1 MATATVQRSR
11 GLSARAKREERE
23 FLVFVSPWLIGFLFF
38 VLGPFVGAVLLGL
51 TKYDGYNAPDWI
63 GFTNFQNL
71 FKDRLFWISFRV
83 TATYALASVP
93 LHIALG
99 LAIAVLLNQRVRGLS
114 VWRTIYFLP
123 AVVSGVAV
131 SMLWL
136 WIFNPEFGLLNAGL
150 RLIGISGPAWVHSR
164 TWALPALILMSLWG
178 VGSTMVIYLAGLQGI
193 PTEFYE
199 AASIDGATSLQRFTR
214 ITLPLLSPVI
224 FFMLVNGVIGS
235 FQVFTQAYIMTGGG
249 PANATLFYALYL
261 YRTGFKEL
269 NFGYASALA
278 WVLFLVILALTLLIF
293 RSSRFWV
300 YYESDLLSAD
310 EGGKK

>member
-1 MATATVQRSR
+1 MATATVPRRR
-11 GLSARAKREERE
+11 GLSVRAKREERE
-23 FLVFVSPWLIGFLFF
+23 FLLFVSPWLIGFLVFI
-38 VLGPFVGAVLLGL
+38 LGPFLGAVFLGL
-51 TKYDGYNAPDWI
+51 TKYDGYNPPDWV
-63 GFTNFQNL
+63 GLSNYQAL
-71 FKDRLFWISFRV
+71 LKDRLFWTSFRV

-131 SMLWL
+131 AMLWL
-136 WIFNPEFGLLNAGL
+136 WIFNPEFGLLNAAL
-150 RLIGISGPAWVHSR
+150 RLFGIAGPAWINSR
-164 TWALPALILMSLWG
+164 TWALPALVIMSLWG

-199 AASIDGATSLQRFTR
+199 AAAIDGAGALQRFTR

-224 FFMLVNGVIGS
+224 FFMLVNGVIGA
-235 FQVFTQAYIMTGGG
+235 FQVFTQAFIMTGGG
-249 PANATLFYALYL
+249 PGNATLFYVLYL
-261 YRTGFKEL
+261 YKMGFKEL
-269 NFGYASALA
+269 RFGYASALA
-278 WVLFLVILALTLLIF
+278 WILFLVILVLTLLIF

-300 YYESDLLSAD
+300 YYESDLLTSE